1 MRMVASKTLRVS
13 PDSELSVSLHDAL
26 ASHESLVVDTGDARY
41 RLDIASAQPIEPST
55 PGRPT
60 PEETERS
67 RAGIREAAGSWRD
80 IDTDAFKA
88 YIRERR
94 WTGSRPPVEL

>member
-1 MRMVASKTLRVS
+1 MVSSKTLRVS

-26 ASHESLVVDTGDARY
+26 ASHESLVGDARY
-41 RLDIASAQPIEPST
+41 RLDIASAQPVELST

-60 PEETERS
+60 PEKIERS

-94 WTGSRPPVEL
+94 RTGSRPPVEL